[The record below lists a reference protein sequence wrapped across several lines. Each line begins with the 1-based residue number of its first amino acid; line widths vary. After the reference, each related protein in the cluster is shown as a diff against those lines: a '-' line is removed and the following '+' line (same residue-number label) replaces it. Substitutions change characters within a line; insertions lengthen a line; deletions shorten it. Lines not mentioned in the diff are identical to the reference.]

1 MSLLRQIPFRSFVFL
16 TLTLAV
22 AVSARA
28 AETYLKVIPGTALA
42 WGRREPHERR
52 RR

>member
-42 WGRREPHERR
+42 WAGQPHERR